1 MHSAATGHGGPAHQ
15 GRPKIP
21 LHPPRRPPL
30 AAAIQQAR
38 ANLRCIALLQ
48 PPSPPQ
54 QLDRHG
60 PYSRPPPVHGDEAA
74 NPARPAL
81 SRLRPWRSDVGRANG
96 SPAWTDTGGGAA
108 AAIQGLAPNT
118 PKGKW
123 RRGLPSTPPAGRGM
137 WASRAKHSAHKSRNP
152 AQTRA
157 AGAGGVGAQRCNRT
171 ARASTHTHTTTTTPR
186 PQHQQHQQQT
196 RTNNN
201 KQQHTTT
208 NNNKQQQHT
217 TTRNNQAQDE
227 TKGSPDTLADS
238 PADLVSPRVV
248 RGM

>member
-1 MHSAATGHGGPAHQ
+1 MYSPPATAFTPTTI
-15 GRPKIP
+15 R
-21 LHPPRRPPL
+21 
-30 AAAIQQAR
+30 QAR
-38 ANLRCIALLQ
+38 ALQQATPRAWGRSRESRTARLEPIA
-48 PPSPPQ
+48 
-54 QLDRHG
+54 
-60 PYSRPPPVHGDEAA
+60 AMA
-74 NPARPAL
+74 
-81 SRLRPWRSDVGRANG
+81 VGRGEGERLACMDG
-96 SPAWTDTGGGAA
+96 HGGGAA

-208 NNNKQQQHT
+208 NNNKKQQHT

>member
-81 SRLRPWRSDVGRANG
+81 SRLRPWRSDVGRASG
-96 SPAWTDTGGGAA
+96 SPAWTDTGGGRRH
-108 AAIQGLAPNT
+108 
-118 PKGKW
+118 W
-123 RRGLPSTPPAGRGM
+123 RRPYRALRLIPPRVSGGEVCRRPLPLGEACGQAVQSTAPTKAGTRPRRGRPGRGGG
-137 WASRAKHSAHKSRNP
+137 
-152 AQTRA
+152 RA
-157 AGAGGVGAQRCNRT
+157 ALQPDGPRLN
-171 ARASTHTHTTTTTPR
+171 THTHDDDDATTTTPTT
-186 PQHQQHQQQT
+186 PTTNKNKQQQT
-196 RTNNN
+196 TA
-201 KQQHTTT
+201 H
-208 NNNKQQQHT
+208 NNKQQQT
-217 TTRNNQAQDE
+217 TTTHNNTQQPGPGRD
-227 TKGSPDTLADS
+227 
-238 PADLVSPRVV
+238 
-248 RGM
+248 